1 MAKNNKWMPTET
13 EVYNEIRAFNERLRQ
28 ARIKYGEN
36 STIVKLMREKAQKG
50 LGLKMT
56 KTMGVSKSKKNV
68 ERVLQDNFSIYLF
81 RRFIKENTVDTV
93 IQPLIRPD
101 VKATINKLPGKLR
114 HQYLESE
121 ITSLKHFRDLYEK
134 IYHDMYDAG
143 YDKDEMDTIYILN
156 TTKDYDDIV
165 ERYGNGIIDI
175 DTYVDE
181 MYDRRYGANRQIDD
195 DDDDD
200 EHIDYSDF
208 VPGDPKE

>member
-1 MAKNNKWMPTET
+1 MAKNNKWMPTEA
-13 EVYNEIRAFNERLRQ
+13 EVYNVIRAFNERLRQ
-28 ARIKYGEN
+28 ARMKYGES
-36 STIVKLMREKAQKG
+36 STIVELMKVRAQKG

-56 KTMGVSKSKKNV
+56 KTMGISKSKKNI

-81 RRFIKENTVDTV
+81 RRYVKENTVDTV

-101 VKATINKLPGKLR
+101 IKATINMLPGKTR
-114 HQYLESE
+114 YKYLEAE
-121 ITSLKHFRDLYEK
+121 ITNLKYYHDMYDK

-143 YDKDEMDTIYILN
+143 YEKEERETIWDLN
-156 TTKDYDDIV
+156 LTKNYDDIV
-165 ERYGNGIIDI
+165 DQYVNGSIDL

-181 MYDRRYGANRQIDD
+181 MYNRRYGASSQIDD
-195 DDDDD
+195 DDDED